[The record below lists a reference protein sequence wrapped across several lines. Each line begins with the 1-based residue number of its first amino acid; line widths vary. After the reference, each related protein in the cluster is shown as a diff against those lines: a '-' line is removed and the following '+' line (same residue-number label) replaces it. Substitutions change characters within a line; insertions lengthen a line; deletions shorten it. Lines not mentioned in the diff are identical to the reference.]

1 MERYLIEEIAT
12 MKGGMGRLDQI
23 QERLRTERAAV
34 TQREREL
41 NELIELCVQ
50 LRNANRGSGDEPTD
64 SIGE

>member
-23 QERLRTERAAV
+23 QERLRNERAQV

-50 LRNANRGSGDEPTD
+50 LRNANKTETAEP
-64 SIGE
+64 EE